1 MIALREINIIKLFN
15 RSINKKFSENY
26 LSEDYHLKSV
36 IPIWVLV
43 LRTSGS
49 YLFSKNPDDPKAQFG
64 ASAYKSSKEA
74 CFKSRRFPIEIVKSA
89 FGKYKL
95 EYGFF
100 WVCDNGMLAYL
111 KTLKSQMR
119 WEVFGD
125 VEMKWSLQK
134 FTVPRRS

>member
-64 ASAYKSSKEA
+64 ASTNPQRRHALRVEDFRLKSSSQLSVSTSWNMDSFGSVTTA
-74 CFKSRRFPIEIVKSA
+74 CLPI
-89 FGKYKL
+89 
-95 EYGFF
+95 
-100 WVCDNGMLAYL
+100 
-111 KTLKSQMR
+111 
-119 WEVFGD
+119 
-125 VEMKWSLQK
+125 
-134 FTVPRRS
+134 